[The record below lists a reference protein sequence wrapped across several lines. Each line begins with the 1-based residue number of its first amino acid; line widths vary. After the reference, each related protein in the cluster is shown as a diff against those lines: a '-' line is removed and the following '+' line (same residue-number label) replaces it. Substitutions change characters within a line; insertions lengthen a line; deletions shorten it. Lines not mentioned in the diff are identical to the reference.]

1 VKLIKA
7 LIIIRMSAVIKNVV
21 NQIWNEYQKSTREN
35 KKLLMID
42 ALLIYSLTTAIIQV
56 LLLLRL

>member
-1 VKLIKA
+1 MKLIKA

>member
-1 VKLIKA
+1 MKLIKA

-56 LLLLRL
+56 LLIQQ